1 MDRILATTISCLSV
15 GAWCYLTS
23 TDKNTA
29 DAVTLGTVASP
40 VMAVDLSTDK
50 PDNSTIANL
59 RGVDNQVTTSQRK
72 SVKRLKIEVD
82 VAKPEHLKVKEGQ
95 SVATN
100 QLIAEHRQSE
110 RGALQAELD
119 RVKLSIAKLRSTPKV
134 AALPVTKVKQL
145 KSTIA
150 PNYDREEAEIATA
163 KTKIVDLQRKL
174 QFAQKQSNTALPEA
188 AKVRSLI
195 LSAEDIQ
202 KTISRQQQKIDALA
216 TMEDV
221 DKPIQEHEAAVL
233 AKLKQSLPEALA
245 QIQEAKAKEETTLAS
260 RQSKIEEIKLEIANA
275 ERDLTLAK
283 SKLTAAVQQ
292 QEQAKID
299 RQIAE
304 NERQEKVWRAELERV
319 RQSET
324 ATLQNHDREHQLA
337 QLQLKKQQLERQIAS
352 ITGITAP
359 FAGTVKRVK
368 LLSQNGHMMR
378 YEVGLMYAQAT
389 VQNRADSIRIP
400 QWQPD

>member
-1 MDRILATTISCLSV
+1 VNKLPALALSGLTI
-15 GAWCYLTS
+15 GAWWYLAPADKK
-23 TDKNTA
+23 TDDAMASGNMPPAAAVVNPVDDLPDANTL
-29 DAVTLGTVASP
+29 TNRRSE
-40 VMAVDLSTDK
+40 
-50 PDNSTIANL
+50 N
-59 RGVDNQVTTSQRK
+59 SQRK
-72 SVKRLKIEVD
+72 VTKRLKIEVE
-82 VAKPEHLKVKEGQ
+82 VAKPQDLKVKEGQ
-95 SVATN
+95 SVTSN
-100 QLIAEHRQSE
+100 QLIADYRQSE
-110 RGALQAELD
+110 RVALQAELD
-119 RVKLSIAKLRSTPKV
+119 RVKLSIAKLKSSPKV
-134 AALPVTKVKQL
+134 TPLPPVKVKQL
-145 KSTIA
+145 QTKIA

-163 KTKIVDLQRKL
+163 KTKIVDFQRKL
-174 QFAQKQSNTALPEA
+174 QFAQKQSNTALPET
-188 AKVRSLI
+188 AKVRSLT

-202 KTISRQQQKIDALA
+202 KTIAKQQQKIDALA

-221 DKPIQEHEAAVL
+221 DKAIQEHEAAVL

-260 RQSKIEEIKLEIANA
+260 RQSKIEEIKLELANA
-275 ERDLTLAK
+275 ERDLTLAQ
-283 SKLTAAVQQ
+283 SKLTAAVGQ

-304 NERQEKVWRAELERV
+304 NERQEKVWRAQLESI

-324 ATLQNHDREHQLA
+324 ANLQNHDREYQLA

-368 LLSQNGHMMR
+368 LLSQHGNMMR

-389 VQNRADSIRIP
+389 VQHRADSIP